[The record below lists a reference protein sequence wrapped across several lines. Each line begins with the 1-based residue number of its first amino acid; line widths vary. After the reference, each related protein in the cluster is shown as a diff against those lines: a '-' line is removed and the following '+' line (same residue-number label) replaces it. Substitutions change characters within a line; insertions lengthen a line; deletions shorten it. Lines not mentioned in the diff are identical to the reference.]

1 MVFRRHAKIPTAQVG
16 GFLVD
21 STISGVV
28 KDGLIVPSV
37 PLPEGAQV
45 DIRLREEPLEVPPE
59 LQEELQA
66 WQRGSANAL
75 EMVERLA
82 QEMEANEKR

>member
-1 MVFRRHAKIPTAQVG
+1 MSLSDGGTIPTAQVG
-16 GFLVD
+16 GFRVD

-28 KDGLIVPSV
+28 KDGLIVPSS
-37 PLPEGAQV
+37 PLPEGAEV
-45 DIRLREEPLEVPPE
+45 EIRLRQVPLEVPAE

-66 WQRGSANAL
+66 WQRASTNAL
-75 EMVERLA
+75 ELVERLA

>member
-1 MVFRRHAKIPTAQVG
+1 MLVGDHATIPIAQVG

-21 STISGVV
+21 SIVSGIV
-28 KDGLIVPSV
+28 KGGLVVPSS

-45 DIRLREEPLEVPPE
+45 EIRLREAPLEVPPE